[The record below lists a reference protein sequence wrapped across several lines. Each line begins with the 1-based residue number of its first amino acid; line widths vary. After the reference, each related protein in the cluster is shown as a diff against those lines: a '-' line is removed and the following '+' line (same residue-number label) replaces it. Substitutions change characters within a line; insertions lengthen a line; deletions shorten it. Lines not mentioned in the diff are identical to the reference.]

1 MSVTPSFPLI
11 TRRHLFRRTKALL
24 AVSVIGDFL
33 PLQGQSSTDDEI
45 ARVKSAEVAFN
56 ASQNA
61 GKIEEM
67 FSLSLPDRTVYPS
80 AGGALVEGWTDES
93 KRRRQAAFDG
103 GRKVDLKI
111 EDLKVRIYENTAV
124 TTFYRIGTVTE
135 GGGVVR
141 QVHLRISGVWI
152 RQSDGWKLAHRHE
165 SPY

>member
-11 TRRHLFRRTKALL
+11 TRRHLFRQTRALL
-24 AVSVIGDFL
+24 AVSVIGDFP
-33 PLQGQSSTDDEI
+33 PLQAQSSTDDEI

-56 ASQNA
+56 AAQNV
-61 GKIEEM
+61 GNVEGM
-67 FSLSLPDRTVYPS
+67 FSLSLPDRTVYGP

-93 KRRRQAAFDG
+93 KKRRQAEFDA
-103 GRKVDLKI
+103 GRKIDLRI
-111 EDLKVRIYENTAV
+111 DDLKVRVYENTAV

-135 GGGVVR
+135 GGVTR